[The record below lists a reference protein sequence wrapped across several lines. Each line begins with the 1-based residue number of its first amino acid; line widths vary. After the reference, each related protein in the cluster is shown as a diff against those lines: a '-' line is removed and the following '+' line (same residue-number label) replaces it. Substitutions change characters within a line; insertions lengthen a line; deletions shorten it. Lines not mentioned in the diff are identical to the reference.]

1 MYVRSVTIFFIF
13 LLNILFSKAQLSG
26 SIESNSAL
34 FVNDGKIV
42 LASNEATKKFRN
54 NTYLRLDY
62 KLKNISVGIQA
73 ESYSPKALLNYSPDF
88 KNAGLG
94 TFYVQYNNDSL
105 RINATIGHFY
115 EQFGNGLVLRT
126 WEDRQ
131 LGIANSIMGVQVK
144 INTYKPLQLTALH
157 GKQRNGFSLTNG
169 TITGI
174 NAELNISE
182 IAKSSKWQYSIDG
195 SLVNRNEHLIGFN
208 KKNTLLTSTRFS
220 IKKGL
225 FYTDFEYAFKQ
236 AEPLIENGIPNNNFS
251 FDGDVYLLNI
261 GFSKQRLGV
270 NLNVRRTENFTV
282 YSQQNVYGNA
292 FNAGILSYV
301 PALTKQFDYSL
312 TNIYVYMAQSRLTF
326 NPIATKAGEIG
337 GQIDLFYKIKPKTF
351 LGGKYGTQFSI
362 NASKWNG
369 LSGRYNTTQ
378 RKYKANFLQAGTLN
392 YHEWSVEIR
401 KKWSKSYVNSFT
413 ITNQFYDAVQIE
425 ETFGHVNATTFVFD
439 QTIDLPKQKSIRF
452 DIQHQW
458 ANAIHKNWIAASTEI
473 NFSSKWTVFAT
484 NLYNYGNDNA
494 ARKIH
499 YYVAG
504 FAFKPNAFR
513 LQLSYGRQRGGLQC
527 IGGICRFVSENAG
540 FSMQLNYSF

>member
-1 MYVRSVTIFFIF
+1 MNIKYSIIFTIC
-13 LLNILFSKAQLSG
+13 LLQFLFSHAQLSG

-34 FVNDGKIV
+34 FVNDNKIN
-42 LASNEATKKFRN
+42 LASNEATQKFRN

-62 KLKNISVGIQA
+62 KQKNISLGIQA
-73 ESYSPKALLNYSPDF
+73 ESYLPKALLNYSPDF

-105 RINATIGHFY
+105 KINATVGHFY

-131 LGIANSIMGVQVK
+131 LGIANSIMGIQVK
-144 INTYKPLQLTALH
+144 VNTYKPLQITALH
-157 GKQRNGFSLTNG
+157 GKQRNGFSLTDG
-169 TITGI
+169 IITGI
-174 NAELNISE
+174 NAELNLAE
-182 IAKSSKWQYSIDG
+182 IIKSSKWQYTIGG
-195 SLVNRNEHLIGFN
+195 SLVNRNEDVAGIN

-236 AEPLIENGIPNNNFS
+236 AEPLVENGIPNNNLA
-251 FDGDVYLLNI
+251 FDGDVYLLNL
-261 GFSKQRLGV
+261 GFSKQRFGV
-270 NLNVRRTENFTV
+270 NVNVRRTENFTV
-282 YSQQNVYGNA
+282 YSQQNLYGNA
-292 FNAGILSYV
+292 FNSGIISYV

-326 NPIATKAGEIG
+326 NPIATKAGELG
-337 GQIDLFYKIKPKTF
+337 GQVDLFYKIKPKTVF
-351 LGGKYGTQFSI
+351 GGKYGTQISI

-369 LSGRYNTTQ
+369 LSGRYNTNQ
-378 RKYKANFLQAGTLN
+378 RKYKTNFLKSGTLN
-392 YHEWSVEIR
+392 YHDWSIEIR

-425 ETFGHVNATTFVFD
+425 ETFGHVNATTLVFD
-439 QTIDLPKQKSIRF
+439 QTIDLSKQKSIRF

-458 ANAIHKNWIAASTEI
+458 ANAIQGNWLAASTEI
-473 NFSSKWTVFAT
+473 NFNSKWTVFAT
-484 NLYNYGNDNA
+484 DLYNYGNENST
-494 ARKIH
+494 RRIH

-504 FAFKPNAFR
+504 FAFKPNALR

-527 IGGICRFVSENAG
+527 IGGICRFVTENAG